1 MTELSSNFRVMV
13 GAKSIYS
20 TPIWASAH
28 PSAEVNFL
36 AMILLR
42 AALLFGVIAPVM
54 AHPVTL
60 PARAVSYRP
69 DRHAWAQ
76 VESIA
81 PLVLRSAVP
90 ARVSSMHVT
99 PGQAV
104 AAGELLVSLGG
115 PQLDGQ
121 LASARARL
129 RAAQRELTAAQRTA
143 ASAARTYPLVT
154 NRQTLE
160 AAQSALAVV
169 LSQIAA
175 AQVAVNTLHAQ
186 KTLNSPL
193 AAVVSEVSVAPGA
206 DLLAGAPVMTLL
218 PQGQLWLRA
227 EYFGNAPLPLTT
239 TARFTSASDAPPQTV
254 QLVAE
259 LPALAAN
266 GARVLDFAPI
276 SPTALQAGATGEL
289 LINGT
294 PRVAA
299 AVPAGAL
306 ILDAGK
312 WYVLTDVGGKL
323 TRQLVTPGPAQGDDV
338 VITAGLQP
346 GVPVVVRE
354 AYLLYHRHF
363 AAQYTPLD

>member
-1 MTELSSNFRVMV
+1 M
-13 GAKSIYS
+13 
-20 TPIWASAH
+20 
-28 PSAEVNFL
+28 
-36 AMILLR
+36 LLK
-42 AALLFGVIAPVM
+42 AVLLFGVIAPVM

-60 PARAVSYRP
+60 PARAVNYRP
-69 DRHAWAQ
+69 ENHAWAQ
-76 VESIA
+76 VKSIA

-90 ARVSSMHVT
+90 ARVSSVHVT
-99 PGQAV
+99 AGQSV
-104 AAGELLVSLGG
+104 TAGERLVSLGG

-121 LASARARL
+121 LAVARARL

-160 AAQSALAVV
+160 AAQAALAVAQ
-169 LSQIAA
+169 SQIAA
-175 AQVAVNTLHAQ
+175 AQVAVNALHAQ
-186 KTLNSPL
+186 KTLSSPL
-193 AAVVSEVSVAPGA
+193 AAVVSEISVAPGA
-206 DLLAGAPVMTLL
+206 DLLAGAPVVTLL

-227 EYFGNAPLPLTT
+227 EYFGNASLPSTT
-239 TARFTSASDAPPQTV
+239 TARFTPASGAAPQTV
-254 QLVAE
+254 HLVAE

-289 LINGT
+289 LINGS
-294 PRVAA
+294 PRTAV

-323 TRQLVTPGPAQGDDV
+323 ARQLVTPGPAQGGDI
-338 VITAGLQP
+338 VITAGLDP

-363 AAQYTPLD
+363 AAQYTPPD

>member
-1 MTELSSNFRVMV
+1 MM
-13 GAKSIYS
+13 
-20 TPIWASAH
+20 
-28 PSAEVNFL
+28 
-36 AMILLR
+36 LLR

-69 DRHAWAQ
+69 VRHAWAQ

-90 ARVSSMHVT
+90 ARVSSVHVT

-115 PQLDGQ
+115 PELDGQ

-160 AAQSALAVV
+160 AAQSALAVAQ
-169 LSQIAA
+169 SQIAA

-186 KTLNSPL
+186 KTLSSPL
-193 AAVVSEVSVAPGA
+193 AAVVSEVSVAAGA
-206 DLLAGAPVMTLL
+206 DLSTGAPVMTLL

-227 EYFGNAPLPLTT
+227 EYFGNAPLPSST
-239 TARFTSASDAPPQTV
+239 TARFTPASGAPPQTV
-254 QLVAE
+254 HLVAE
-259 LPALAAN
+259 LPARASN
-266 GARVLDFAPI
+266 GARVLDFAAV
-276 SPTALQAGATGEL
+276 SHAVWQAGDTGEL
-289 LINGT
+289 VISGPPLT
-294 PRVAA
+294 AA

-323 TRQLVTPGPAQGDDV
+323 ARQQVTPGPAQGGDV
-338 VITAGLQP
+338 VIMAGLDP
-346 GVPVVVRE
+346 GVTVVVRE

-363 AAQYTPLD
+363 SAQYTPPN